1 MAHSNYTVTTHT
13 SIETANDSVSSGSI
27 VNSVTLVITPNTGFV
42 ATASNFS
49 IGDPLPPEIA
59 SVTFSDSGTAGQP
72 GNTVNVLVTLN
83 GAFTMPASDV
93 ILLIDIDGDVQERGN
108 PRENVTVC
116 VTENV
121 ADSGY
126 TTTTSGG
133 VTTTFSGKGGVGPT
147 TLWPATIVSTGPVT
161 PANNFPATKL
171 SEGHFVETTQGTG
184 ITATVT
190 ADVAYTNPI
199 NSLPNIPAGV
209 HADQCTQTR
218 HEGTV
223 APNTTVTLFT
233 KTFWT
238 GPEFSFSITPFYTM
252 NAAASN
258 SGYYT
263 IEETPDNITLVKT
276 LTQSTTS
283 SNIVYCDTT
292 GILPGMQLL
301 TNVNSV
307 THSTISC
314 AGPPGGYDSTTAAVD
329 PAVFCFPWFFAD
341 IRVAS
346 VDAANNRLYLTE
358 SNTWAN
364 GDTLTFSSI
373 SQITDGTYSSLP
385 NQVLCKKFTVKYN
398 APSTNPCSNNHVI
411 NMQGHA
417 GMWGTHLITEEG
429 QTSPSRP
436 QITQVDIDTSDIS
449 ASGEGRVL
457 TVETS
462 SDLTKFNVAVLDEEG
477 KSYDFDN
484 AIFTTVGNNILTA
497 QQSENNTRL
506 WRRPIMF
513 PAVGTSNKVYSIN
526 VTPYTSYSNSHVD
539 LTPTFAT
546 NVSGSITGLTSYSLK
561 DIKITSDAGSSGVT
575 IDSSLTDITILET
588 EGRTNIS
595 QEISL
600 SGNITKGGN
609 VIYTNS
615 EVISGFSGADSND
628 MTSNVST
635 TLSGSGTTSI
645 RSSVTGTITKAP
657 TADTTVTIDYGNHIS
672 QTPNAYNASFTVSK
686 SRAISAGKFA
696 LRVHRTLVDLDAPF
710 TQKTSDVSGG
720 IEGTDY
726 DATFVAGSALPS
738 PHKDF
743 IVVSSAGCTLGTLG
757 SNGTSFDDDFF
768 YGNSGGT
775 QGSSTEVDQIVYKIS
790 STDNF
795 EARVEPGR
803 TTETFTFKCNDGT
816 TDSATVTATINF
828 RE

>member
-13 SIETANDSVSSGSI
+13 SIEAANDSVSSGSI

-108 PRENVTVC
+108 PRENITVC

-133 VTTTFSGKGGVGPT
+133 VTTTYSGKGGVGPT

-209 HADQCTQTR
+209 HADQC
-218 HEGTV
+218 
-223 APNTTVTLFT
+223 
-233 KTFWT
+233 
-238 GPEFSFSITPFYTM
+238 
-252 NAAASN
+252 
-258 SGYYT
+258 
-263 IEETPDNITLVKT
+263 
-276 LTQSTTS
+276 
-283 SNIVYCDTT
+283 
-292 GILPGMQLL
+292 
-301 TNVNSV
+301 
-307 THSTISC
+307 
-314 AGPPGGYDSTTAAVD
+314 
-329 PAVFCFPWFFAD
+329 
-341 IRVAS
+341 
-346 VDAANNRLYLTE
+346 
-358 SNTWAN
+358 
-364 GDTLTFSSI
+364 TLTFSSI

-457 TVETS
+457 TVGTS
-462 SDLTKFNVAVLDEEG
+462 SDLTKFNVAVVDEEG

-506 WRRPIMF
+506 WRRPITF
-513 PAVGTSNKVYSIN
+513 PAVGTTDKVYSIN

-588 EGRTNIS
+588 EGRKNIS

-628 MTSNVST
+628 MTSDVST

-686 SRAISAGKFA
+686 SRAIAAEKFI
-696 LRVHRTLVDLDAPF
+696 LRVNRTLVDLDAPF
-710 TQKTSDVSGG
+710 AQLTSAVSGG

-726 DATFVAGSALPS
+726 DATFVAGSTLPS

-743 IVVSSAGCTLGTLG
+743 IIVSSAGCTLGTLG

-795 EARVEPGR
+795 EARVEPGV

-816 TDSATVTATINF
+816 TDSATMTATINF